1 MNFLNKSKKWV
12 NGKLRGDIQENIDF
26 LSTYLDNVDRK
37 MKRPGSIFEQID
49 VGNELS
55 NILVEISSYMIFDDS
70 EFDNNLKA
78 PKNLNKEEK
87 KSYENTNKQI
97 LDFRNMLKAMME
109 KENTFEKKNQR
120 RVCKTQRRPGKNDET
135 NQKSR

>member
-1 MNFLNKSKKWV
+1 M
-12 NGKLRGDIQENIDF
+12 
-26 LSTYLDNVDRK
+26 STYLDNVDRK
-37 MKRPGSIFEQID
+37 MKRPGSIFELID
-49 VGNELS
+49 IGNELS

-109 KENTFEKKNQR
+109 KENTFEKEIKDKCAKLKEDQEKMMRQIKNQ
-120 RVCKTQRRPGKNDET
+120 GNFY
-135 NQKSR
+135 

>member
-1 MNFLNKSKKWV
+1 
-12 NGKLRGDIQENIDF
+12 
-26 LSTYLDNVDRK
+26 
-37 MKRPGSIFEQID
+37 MKRPSSIFEQID

-55 NILVEISSYMIFDDS
+55 NIFVEISSYMIFDDS

-109 KENTFEKKNQR
+109 KENTFEKKIKDECAKLKEDQEKMMRQIKNQ
-120 RVCKTQRRPGKNDET
+120 GNFY
-135 NQKSR
+135 